1 MTVRPSEDTGCTMR
15 NKLIAAF
22 ACTTALVSTG
32 AASAADL
39 GARYTKAPAYAE
51 PLFNWTGFYVGGH
64 VGGAWTNEQF
74 INTGNGAP
82 FADLSPGQGFRQ
94 RNSGVMGGAQIGYN
108 WQANN
113 YVFGME
119 GTISG
124 LDNKGSFT
132 NTVFGVGLDD
142 QFSWRANVLATVVG
156 RAGFAVQNN
165 LFYFKGG
172 YAGVNNR
179 LSVVD
184 NVANPST
191 GSGGQTHWHNGWT
204 VGAGWEYGVTR
215 NWIVGLEYNYAAFG
229 SQTYQLGGTSGN
241 YTFDA
246 KPRDIQWAVVRASYK
261 FDAPVIARY

>member
-1 MTVRPSEDTGCTMR
+1 MR

-39 GARYTKAPAYAE
+39 GARPYTKAPAYME
-51 PLFNWTGFYVGGH
+51 SMFNWTGFYVGGH
-64 VGGAWTNEQF
+64 IGGAWTNEQF
-74 INTGNGAP
+74 INNGTGAP
-82 FADLSPGQGFRQ
+82 FGDLTPGQGYRQ
-94 RNSGVMGGAQIGYN
+94 RNSGILGGAQIGYN

-124 LDNKGSFT
+124 LDNKGSFL
-132 NTVFGVGLDD
+132 NTAFGAGDD
-142 QFSWRANVLATVVG
+142 VFSWRANVLATIVG

-165 LFYFKGG
+165 LFYIKGG

-179 LSVVD
+179 LSVTDTVGRPP
-184 NVANPST
+184 VPAVRPIGPTAGPSVPAGNTASPAT
-191 GSGGQTHWHNGWT
+191 GSSASSITTQPSPARPIN
-204 VGAGWEYGVTR
+204 
-215 NWIVGLEYNYAAFG
+215 LAAP
-229 SQTYQLGGTSGN
+229 GN
-241 YTFDA
+241 YSFDA
-246 KPRDIQWAVVRASYK
+246 KPRDLQWAVVRASYK

>member
-1 MTVRPSEDTGCTMR
+1 MR

-64 VGGAWTNEQF
+64 IGGAWTNEQF
-74 INTGNGAP
+74 INNGSGAP

-179 LSVVD
+179 LSVID

-215 NWIVGLEYNYAAFG
+215 NWIVGLEYNYAAFS

>member
-1 MTVRPSEDTGCTMR
+1 MR

-39 GARYTKAPAYAE
+39 ASRPYTKAPAYME

-64 VGGAWTNEQF
+64 IGGAWTNEQF
-74 INTGNGAP
+74 INNGTGAP
-82 FADLSPGQGFRQ
+82 FGDLSPGEGFRQ
-94 RNSGVMGGAQIGYN
+94 RKSGIMGGAQIGYN

-132 NTVFGVGLDD
+132 NNVFGAGLDD

-165 LFYFKGG
+165 LFYIKGG

-184 NVANPST
+184 NNPNPST
-191 GSGGQTHWHNGWT
+191 GSGGQTHWANGWT
-204 VGAGWEYGVTR
+204 VGAGWEYGITR

-229 SQTYQLGGTSGN
+229 SQTYQLGGNSGN

>member
-1 MTVRPSEDTGCTMR
+1 MR

-39 GARYTKAPAYAE
+39 GARPYTKAPAYME
-51 PLFNWTGFYVGGH
+51 SMFNWTGFYVGGH
-64 VGGAWTNEQF
+64 IGGAWTNEQF
-74 INTGNGAP
+74 TNNGTGAP
-82 FADLSPGQGFRQ
+82 FGDLTPGQGYRQ
-94 RNSGVMGGAQIGYN
+94 RNSGILGGAQIGYN

-124 LDNKGSFT
+124 LDNKGSFL
-132 NTVFGVGLDD
+132 NTAFGAGDD
-142 QFSWRANVLATVVG
+142 VFSWRANVLATVVG

-165 LFYFKGG
+165 LYYIKGG

-179 LSVVD
+179 LSVTDTVGP
-184 NVANPST
+184 AT
-191 GSGGQTHWHNGWT
+191 GSGGQTHWANGWT
-204 VGAGWEYGVTR
+204 VGAGWEYGITR

-229 SQTYQLGGTSGN
+229 GQTYQLGGTSGN
-241 YTFDA
+241 YSFDA

>member
-1 MTVRPSEDTGCTMR
+1 MR
-15 NKLIAAF
+15 SKTIALLALYTSVGVTNVAF
-22 ACTTALVSTG
+22 A
-32 AASAADL
+32 ADMPI
-39 GARYTKAPAYAE
+39 KAPVYKAIRTVA
-51 PLFNWTGFYVGGH
+51 PADNWSGFYFGGH
-64 VGGAWTNEQF
+64 IGGAWTNEQF
-74 INTGNGAP
+74 INNGNGGG
-82 FADLSPGQGFRQ
+82 FGDLAPGQGFRQ

-124 LDNKGSFT
+124 LDNKGTVVNTAFGAADDIFT
-132 NTVFGVGLDD
+132 
-142 QFSWRANVLATVVG
+142 WRANVLATVVG

-165 LFYFKGG
+165 LFYIKGG

-179 LSVVD
+179 L
-184 NVANPST
+184 NVSDTVAPAT
-191 GSGGQTHWHNGWT
+191 GSGGQTHWANGWT
-204 VGAGWEYGVTR
+204 VGAGWEYGITR

-241 YTFDA
+241 YTFDT

-261 FDAPVIARY
+261 FDAPAISRY

>member
-1 MTVRPSEDTGCTMR
+1 MR

-22 ACTTALVSTG
+22 AFTTALVSTG

-64 VGGAWTNEQF
+64 IGGAWTNEQA
-74 INTGNGAP
+74 INNGIGAP
-82 FADLSPGQGFRQ
+82 FGDLGPGDSFRQ
-94 RNSGVMGGAQIGYN
+94 RSSGIMGGAQIGYN

-124 LDNKGSFT
+124 LDNKGTAVNTTIGAADDVFT
-132 NTVFGVGLDD
+132 
-142 QFSWRANVLATVVG
+142 WRANVLATVVG

-165 LFYFKGG
+165 LFYVKGG

-179 LSVVD
+179 L
-184 NVANPST
+184 NVTDTVGPAT
-191 GSGGQTHWHNGWT
+191 GSGGQTHWANGWT
-204 VGAGWEYGVTR
+204 VGAGWEYGITR

-229 SQTYQLGGTSGN
+229 GQTYQLGGTSGN

-261 FDAPVIARY
+261 FDGPVIARY

>member
-1 MTVRPSEDTGCTMR
+1 MR

-39 GARYTKAPAYAE
+39 GARPYTKAPAYME

-64 VGGAWTNEQF
+64 IGGAWTNEQF
-74 INTGNGAP
+74 INNGIGAP
-82 FADLSPGQGFRQ
+82 FGDLVPGQGYRQ
-94 RNSGVMGGAQIGYN
+94 RNSGIMGGAQIGYN

-124 LDNKGSFT
+124 LNNKGTVVNTAFGAGDDVFT
-132 NTVFGVGLDD
+132 
-142 QFSWRANVLATVVG
+142 WRANVLATVVG

-165 LFYFKGG
+165 LFYIKGG

-179 LSVVD
+179 LSVTDTVGGT
-184 NVANPST
+184 T
-191 GSGGQTHWHNGWT
+191 GSGGQTHWANGWT
-204 VGAGWEYGVTR
+204 VGAGWEYGITR

-229 SQTYQLGGTSGN
+229 SQTYQLGGLSGN

-261 FDAPVIARY
+261 FDAPVIGRY

>member
-1 MTVRPSEDTGCTMR
+1 MR
-15 NKLIAAF
+15 TKLIAAF

-64 VGGAWTNEQF
+64 IGGAWTNEQF
-74 INTGNGAP
+74 INSGTGAP
-82 FADLSPGQGFRQ
+82 FGDLVPGEGYRQ
-94 RNSGVMGGAQIGYN
+94 RGSGIMGGAQIGYN

-132 NTVFGVGLDD
+132 NTAFGAGDD
-142 QFSWRANVLATVVG
+142 VFSWRTNVLATVVG
-156 RAGFAVQNN
+156 RAGFAVRNN

-172 YAGVNNR
+172 YAGANNR
-179 LSVVD
+179 LSVSD
-184 NVANPST
+184 
-191 GSGGQTHWHNGWT
+191 T
-204 VGAGWEYGVTR
+204 VGVS
-215 NWIVGLEYNYAAFG
+215 G
-229 SQTYQLGGTSGN
+229 S
-241 YTFDA
+241 
-246 KPRDIQWAVVRASYK
+246 
-261 FDAPVIARY
+261 

>member
-1 MTVRPSEDTGCTMR
+1 MR
-15 NKLIAAF
+15 SKLIAAF
-22 ACTTALVSTG
+22 TCTTALVTAG

-39 GARYTKAPAYAE
+39 AARPYTKAPAYIE

-64 VGGAWTNEQF
+64 IGGAWTNEQF
-74 INTGNGAP
+74 INNGVGAP
-82 FADLSPGQGFRQ
+82 FGDLLPGQGYRQ
-94 RNSGVMGGAQIGYN
+94 RGSGVMGGAQIGYN

-113 YVFGME
+113 YVFGLE

-124 LDNKGSFT
+124 LDNHGSFV
-132 NTVFGVGLDD
+132 NTAFGARDD
-142 QFSWRANVLATVVG
+142 VFSWRANVLTTIVG
-156 RAGFAVQNN
+156 RAGFAVNNN
-165 LFYFKGG
+165 LFYIRGG

-179 LSVVD
+179 LSVTDTVGP
-184 NVANPST
+184 AT
-191 GSGGQTHWHNGWT
+191 GSGGQTHWANGWT
-204 VGAGWEYGVTR
+204 LGAGWEYAITR

-246 KPRDIQWAVVRASYK
+246 KPRDIQWAVVRGSYK

>member
-1 MTVRPSEDTGCTMR
+1 MR
-15 NKLIAAF
+15 NKLIAAI
-22 ACTTALVSTG
+22 ACTTALALTG

-39 GARYTKAPAYAE
+39 AARPYTKAPAYIE

-64 VGGAWTNEQF
+64 IGGAWTNEQF
-74 INTGNGAP
+74 INSFNGGG
-82 FADLSPGQGFRQ
+82 FGDLIPGEGYRQ
-94 RNSGVMGGAQIGYN
+94 RGSGIMGGAQIGYN

-113 YVFGME
+113 FVFGME

-124 LDNKGSFT
+124 LDNKGT
-132 NTVFGVGLDD
+132 VVNTAFAPADD
-142 QFSWRANVLATVVG
+142 VFSWRANVLATVVG

-165 LFYFKGG
+165 LFYIKGG

-179 LSVVD
+179 LSVADPLVT
-184 NVANPST
+184 AT
-191 GSGGQTHWHNGWT
+191 GGQTHWANGWT

-229 SQTYQLGGTSGN
+229 SQTYQLGGTAAN

-246 KPRDIQWAVVRASYK
+246 KPRDIQWAVARISYK
-261 FDAPVIARY
+261 FDAPTIARY

>member
-1 MTVRPSEDTGCTMR
+1 MR
-15 NKLIAAF
+15 SKLIAAF
-22 ACTTALVSTG
+22 TCTTALVAAG

-39 GARYTKAPAYAE
+39 AARPYTKAPAYIE

-74 INTGNGAP
+74 INSANTTAFG
-82 FADLSPGQGFRQ
+82 DLVPGEGYRQ
-94 RNSGVMGGAQIGYN
+94 RGSGIIGGAQIGYN
-108 WQANN
+108 WQASN
-113 YVFGME
+113 YVFGLE

-124 LDNKGSFT
+124 LDNSGSFT
-132 NTVFGVGLDD
+132 NTAFGAGDD
-142 QFSWRANVLATVVG
+142 VFSWRTNVLATIVG

-165 LFYFKGG
+165 LLYIKGG
-172 YAGVNNR
+172 YAGANNR
-179 LSVVD
+179 LSVSD
-184 NVANPST
+184 TVAPVT
-191 GSGGQTHWHNGWT
+191 GSGGQTHWASGWT

-215 NWIVGLEYNYAAFG
+215 NWIVGVEYNYAAF
-229 SQTYQLGGTSGN
+229 QTQSYQLGGTAGS

>member
-1 MTVRPSEDTGCTMR
+1 MR

-215 NWIVGLEYNYAAFG
+215 NWIVGLEYNYAAFS

>member
-1 MTVRPSEDTGCTMR
+1 MR

-124 LDNKGSFT
+124 LNNKGTVVNTAFGAGDDIFT
-132 NTVFGVGLDD
+132 
-142 QFSWRANVLATVVG
+142 WRTNVLATVVA

-179 LSVVD
+179 L
-184 NVANPST
+184 NVSDTVGPAT
-191 GSGGQTHWHNGWT
+191 GAGGQTHWANGWT
-204 VGAGWEYGVTR
+204 VGAGWEYGITR

-241 YTFDA
+241 YTFDT
-246 KPRDIQWAVVRASYK
+246 KPRDVQWAVVRASYK

>member
-1 MTVRPSEDTGCTMR
+1 MR

-39 GARYTKAPAYAE
+39 GARYAKAPAYAE

-124 LDNKGSFT
+124 LDNKGTVVNTAFGAADDIFT
-132 NTVFGVGLDD
+132 
-142 QFSWRANVLATVVG
+142 WRANVLATVVG

-165 LFYFKGG
+165 LFYIKGG

-204 VGAGWEYGVTR
+204 VGAG
-215 NWIVGLEYNYAAFG
+215 
-229 SQTYQLGGTSGN
+229 
-241 YTFDA
+241 
-246 KPRDIQWAVVRASYK
+246 
-261 FDAPVIARY
+261 